1 MPANP
6 IHHTATVDTPWDGP
20 AQEAR
25 LASPVTKARG
35 YGMYAWHDPAGNDPD
50 GDGYPDAKADSSF
63 PHHMVGADGNPG
75 AANLGGCRAIMS
87 RVGQSNIP
95 AADRADVEAHA
106 QAHMDDAPGAEAEDA
121 SPDLALITPRSY
133 RHVTKALHERPW
145 AIQPQVLTFMVDLLR
160 NRVAGVVLS
169 SEEID
174 ERLAAAKAQNGDR
187 AGAAIVGSVAVI
199 PMYGLITQRESLMGA
214 MSGGTSIDEL
224 RSLLRSALVNPAVQA
239 VVFDIDSPGGS
250 TDGLTEFAA
259 ELRQL
264 SKGAKPI
271 VGQVNTLCASAAA
284 WLAWQMTEVVITPSG
299 EIGSVGIWAAHEDM
313 SQAEQMAGIKTTLIS
328 AGPYKTEGNSF
339 EPLTDEARSAIQ
351 DQVDAFYGMFL
362 ADVAKGRRT
371 TARAVANGYG
381 QGRTLLAHDS
391 QIGDRTVAGALTAGM
406 VDRIDT
412 LETTVL
418 RLQPKA
424 TGVRSGASVIPLN
437 RAAVAASIGR
447 PDPGWN
453 KRMKGKIR

>member
-6 IHHTATVDTPWDGP
+6 VHSTATVDTPWDGP
-20 AQEAR
+20 AEEAR
-25 LASPVTKARG
+25 LATPVTKARG
-35 YGMYAWHDPAGNDPD
+35 NGMYAWHDPAGNDPD

-63 PHHMVGADGNPG
+63 PHHMVDADGNPG

-87 RVGQSNIP
+87 RVGQSDVP

-106 QAHMDDAPGAEAEDA
+106 QAHMDDGMGTAAEAG
-121 SPDLALITPRSY
+121 SPDLALIAPRSY
-133 RHVTKALHERPW
+133 RHITKALHERPW
-145 AIQPQVLTFMVDLLR
+145 AVQPQVLTFMVDLLR

-174 ERLAAAKAQNGDR
+174 DRLAVAKAQNGDR
-187 AGAAIVGSVAVI
+187 TGAAIAGSVAII

-224 RSLLRSALVNPAVQA
+224 RSLLRSALVDPAVQA

-250 TDGLTEFAA
+250 VDGAPEFAA
-259 ELRQL
+259 ELRGL

-271 VGQVNTLCASAAA
+271 VAQINTLCASAAY
-284 WLAWQMTEVVITPSG
+284 WLASNMTEIAMTPSG
-299 EIGSVGIWAAHEDM
+299 EVGSIGVYAAHEDM
-313 SQAEQMAGIKTTLIS
+313 SQAEQLAGIKTTLIS
-328 AGPYKTEGNSF
+328 AGPYKTEGNPF
-339 EPLTDEARSAIQ
+339 EPLGDEARAAIQ

-362 ADVAKGRRT
+362 NDVAKGRGAT
-371 TARAVANGYG
+371 PHAVASGYG
-381 QGRTLLAHDS
+381 EGRTLLAS
-391 QIGDRTVAGALTAGM
+391 KALAAGM

-412 LETTVL
+412 LEATVR

-424 TGVRSGASVIPLN
+424 NAVRSAAAVIPLN
-437 RAAVAASIGR
+437 RAASAASIGR